1 MGNVMSGKVK
11 WRDLKDKQLGVP
23 PKEEAAGKEG
33 GICSTTEKLKNTK
46 ECFFSPSETLMEKTN
61 SLVSGYPLEIAS
73 GLGTGACVHFFQL
86 QNSKL
91 VQALC
96 MLL

>member
-11 WRDLKDKQLGVP
+11 WRDLKDKQLGVS

-46 ECFFSPSETLMEKTN
+46 ECFFFP
-61 SLVSGYPLEIAS
+61 
-73 GLGTGACVHFFQL
+73 Q
-86 QNSKL
+86 
-91 VQALC
+91 
-96 MLL
+96 